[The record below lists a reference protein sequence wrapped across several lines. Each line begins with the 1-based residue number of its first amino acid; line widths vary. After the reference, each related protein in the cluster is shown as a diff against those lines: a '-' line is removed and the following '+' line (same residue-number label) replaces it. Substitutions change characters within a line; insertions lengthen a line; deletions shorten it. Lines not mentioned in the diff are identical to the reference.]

1 MLVDKAKK
9 RFFDNIR
16 DKLENEE
23 DKGLSEEAILKDE
36 NIKKMFDAIPKPSRN
51 ECLEKAKKM
60 READLLGEKG
70 EHEVV
75 TPLQVTLIDQKYLAS
90 MEEEG
95 KNVGIDGLDNAD
107 SLIYN
112 SGYTRAQIASFKE
125 LKKRTE
131 EWRSLMPKLPAIRE
145 KAIQKLKDAV
155 ASESLKELKNAIKYA
170 TDSYCVGKK
179 AGNGEA
185 EVTYYLDSLRDAIVA
200 QNSAEKRIKKQEGLK
215 NLILEKERCFV
226 RTASL
231 GRDRNHRT
239 FWCLNHDRP
248 RVWVEELE
256 EGGKDYDEVIT
267 EAIKMEENDITGEE
281 R

>member
-1 MLVDKAKK
+1 MLIDKAKG
-9 RFFDNIR
+9 RFFKNIR

-51 ECLEKAKKM
+51 ECLDKAKKM
-60 READLLGEKG
+60 REAEWLGEKG

-75 TPLQVTLIDQKYLAS
+75 TLLQVTLVDQKYLSS

-95 KNVGIDGLDNAD
+95 KNVGIEGLDNAD

-112 SGYTRAQIASFKE
+112 NGYTRTQIAEFKE
-125 LKKRTE
+125 LRKKTE
-131 EWRSLMPKLPAIRE
+131 EWRALMPQLQGIRE
-145 KAIQKLKDAV
+145 KAAQKLKDAV

-179 AGNGEA
+179 VGGET

-200 QNSAEKRIKKQEGLK
+200 QNNAEKRIKKQEGIK
-215 NLILEKERCFV
+215 NLLLEKERCFV

-239 FWCLNHDRP
+239 FWCLSHDRP

-256 EGGKDYDEVIT
+256 EGGGDYDERIT
-267 EAIKMEENDITGEE
+267 EAIKVEEEDITGEE